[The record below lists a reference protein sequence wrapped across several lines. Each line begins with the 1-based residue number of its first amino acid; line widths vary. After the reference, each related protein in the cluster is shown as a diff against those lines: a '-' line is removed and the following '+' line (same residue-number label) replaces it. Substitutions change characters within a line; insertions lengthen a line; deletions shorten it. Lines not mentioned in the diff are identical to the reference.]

1 MKKIFLVII
10 VVVSLFGFSIVNATD
25 GYYYS
30 DRAGDPEESSGAY
43 PNNSTTTS
51 SNFIMPVKLM
61 QIATSDTGVA
71 FSSRSVLLV
80 VGQTLNIKAFSGFA
94 GSYNFVGDSNFS
106 SLFTPDGL
114 LKTYIFSGVAAQAGL
129 AEAKITQNGQL
140 VDRLGVQVI
149 APYVADES
157 ANKQTISMPQY
168 TWIMVKLDTNPTTGY
183 DWQVISQ
190 GANINIADSGYMQN
204 INAIANKLTG
214 APSKKYYLIQA
225 VAAGTAKLTLQYC
238 RSWDPGS
245 VVGNYELTI
254 EVAAGA

>member
-1 MKKIFLVII
+1 MKKTLLIITLVL
-10 VVVSLFGFSIVNATD
+10 SLFGFSVVNATD
-25 GYYYS
+25 GYYYT
-30 DRAGDPEESSGAY
+30 DRAGDPGDSSSAY
-43 PNNSTTTS
+43 PNTTTTAD
-51 SNFIMPVKLM
+51 NFVMPVKLL
-61 QIATSDTGVA
+61 QIATSDVGVA

-80 VGQTLNIKAFSGFA
+80 VGQTLNIRAFNGFT
-94 GSYNFVGDSNFS
+94 GNYNFAGDSNFN

-114 LKTYIFSGVAAQAGL
+114 LKTYVFSGIAAQAGL

-149 APYVADES
+149 APYIVDES

-168 TWIMVKLDTNPTTGY
+168 TWIMVKLNTNPTTGY
-183 DWQVISQ
+183 DWQVVSQ
-190 GANINIADSGYMQN
+190 GTNINIADSGYMQN
-204 INAIANKLTG
+204 VNSIATKLAG
-214 APSKKYYLIQA
+214 APTKKYYLIQA
-225 VAAGTAKLTLQYC
+225 VAAGSAKLTLQYC